1 MLFTIIDYFIFCV
14 IALYVLYNAYF
25 TFYSFFPRTSKGK
38 KHEASLQSFAV
49 IFPAYKEDA
58 VILDSVRKFLDQ
70 DYPQD
75 RYKVIVVSDK
85 MTDETNRILSEL
97 PVKLLIPDFKQSL
110 KSKAIKFALD
120 RIEGYDKV
128 IILDADNIVGKD
140 FLKQVNNV
148 SREDIALQLHRTW
161 KNCNTSVAVWDAV
174 AEEINNTIY
183 RKGHVNAGFSSA
195 VIGSGI
201 VFDFNWIKEN
211 IGKCT
216 TFAEDKEMEVL
227 LAKEGIFVNYGDK
240 VYVYDEKTATEK
252 IFFGQ
257 RIRWAHSQ
265 TVVLASLLKAM
276 KSGAINKNMVD
287 KFFQWIPFPKQ
298 IRFITA
304 VLFAVIWS
312 FVSFPVS
319 VKWWSLIFL
328 EMVIFAI
335 AIPFEM
341 YNRALFMSLLKLP
354 VLICV
359 SVRSYVGACI
369 RMYRKDMSF
378 NNTPHQNVS
387 SDE

>member
-1 MLFTIIDYFIFCV
+1 
-14 IALYVLYNAYF
+14 
-25 TFYSFFPRTSKGK
+25 
-38 KHEASLQSFAV
+38 
-49 IFPAYKEDA
+49 
-58 VILDSVRKFLDQ
+58 
-70 DYPQD
+70 
-75 RYKVIVVSDK
+75 
-85 MTDETNRILSEL
+85 
-97 PVKLLIPDFKQSL
+97 
-110 KSKAIKFALD
+110 
-120 RIEGYDKV
+120 
-128 IILDADNIVGKD
+128 
-140 FLKQVNNV
+140 
-148 SREDIALQLHRTW
+148 
-161 KNCNTSVAVWDAV
+161 
-174 AEEINNTIY
+174 
-183 RKGHVNAGFSSA
+183 
-195 VIGSGI
+195 
-201 VFDFNWIKEN
+201 
-211 IGKCT
+211 
-216 TFAEDKEMEVL
+216 
-227 LAKEGIFVNYGDK
+227 
-240 VYVYDEKTATEK
+240 
-252 IFFGQ
+252 
-257 RIRWAHSQ
+257 
-265 TVVLASLLKAM
+265 
-276 KSGAINKNMVD
+276 MVD